1 MLGAEVS
8 RNTSINWP
16 HVVCLAVK
24 PVGEPD
30 AGDRHVRF
38 DERGWETGRCRMAQA
53 TAPILDSTDSDLPG
67 QSANWPVSG
76 EERKSTNPR
85 RTISIYEY
93 MPERPR
99 WSSSFF
105 CRTSRANLIN
115 KISLA
120 RRAQSVSHH
129 GQLGPRRPAP
139 GMVVNP
145 HKLPIAMGEPLL
157 LVMRV
162 QRPKVGLE
170 VLKTADERR
179 GEHHRHARASSLV
192 CRAGPPPFPR
202 GAEQRSTGEHER
214 PHPPNGRAD
223 QDVRRDVY
231 AGPGA

>member
-1 MLGAEVS
+1 
-8 RNTSINWP
+8 
-16 HVVCLAVK
+16 VK

-192 CRAGPPPFPR
+192 CRAGRRRFREEQSSAARVNTNGLTRPMGAPTRMCDGTYTQGPGHSISPR
-202 GAEQRSTGEHER
+202 GQSYA
-214 PHPPNGRAD
+214 PNMP
-223 QDVRRDVY
+223 QDTNSS
-231 AGPGA
+231 